1 MHKLFEKQLQKATR
15 ADGTVDVA
23 RLSELVGDAYP
34 VNDRTRERTER
45 SIALMVEE
53 LEERHQEVEGRE
65 AALSTQNSLF
75 KDAIENI
82 GHGLSMYD
90 ADNRLVVCNQAYI
103 SMYQLENI
111 GIRPGME
118 ADLIREHFHQ
128 SGLFATPVRRVSEM
142 TNKDGGREDEYLL
155 TDGRVISVS
164 RHTRN
169 GGGWVMMHKDIT
181 ETRKL
186 EREREAAEEDARLH
200 RELEYKAEMSN
211 KAKSEFLA
219 IMSHEIRTPLNAV
232 LGLTTTLLD
241 TQLTE
246 GQRESLEMIDT
257 SGSNLLH
264 LLNDILDFSKLD
276 AGRMDFEAQPFS
288 PHAVLDSAFSIAR
301 VPAAKK
307 SLDLRIEIPAG
318 LPEGTLG
325 DADRIRQV
333 IYNLATNAVKFTDK
347 GEVVIGAREIDRRD
361 GRATVE
367 YWVRDTGIGIGADK
381 IGRLF
386 QNFAQADESISRRF
400 GGTGLGL
407 AICKKLVEKM
417 GGDISV
423 TSQQGVGSTFSFR
436 LSLPLAD
443 LVEDKADERRDT
455 ALDLQ
460 SALKAMSR
468 PVRILL
474 AEDNATNQLVFRK
487 MLEEFGVQIH
497 IASNGLEAVERVDQM
512 MPDIIYMDMQMPEM
526 NGIEA
531 TVAIR
536 ARGEAYRAIPII
548 AVSANAFPDDIRA
561 YREAGMVDFIAKPVR
576 KRQLVE
582 NLARY
587 VQAMA
592 SGVVAAAAPATMAA
606 APTSE
611 LVDIDHAVFEEL
623 GNEIGSDCVDMAL
636 EIFFADNKPRV
647 EALAVPLDEANRGR
661 IRSEAH
667 ALKGAAGMFGF
678 KRLSTLAQKLE
689 KSAATITPQDYEKM
703 TSELCAAMGMVVKEL
718 ELMTA
723 QAGVQ
728 TQAA

>member
-23 RLSELVGDAYP
+23 RLSELVSDAYR

-65 AALSTQNSLF
+65 LALSAQNTLF

-90 ADNRLVVCNQAYI
+90 SDNRLVVCNQAYI
-103 SMYQLENI
+103 AMYQLENF
-111 GIRPGME
+111 GIRPGIE
-118 ADLIREHFHQ
+118 ADRIRDHFHQ
-128 SGLFATPVRRVSEM
+128 SGLFATPVRRVADM
-142 TNKDGGREDEYLL
+142 TSDNGEREDEYLL

-164 RHTRN
+164 RHTRI

-181 ETRKL
+181 ETRQL
-186 EREREAAEEDARLH
+186 ERERAAAEEDARLH

-241 TQLTE
+241 TDLSE

-276 AGRMDFEAQPFS
+276 AGRMEFEAQPFS
-288 PHAVLDSAFSIAR
+288 PQAVVDSAFSIAR

-307 SLDLRIEIPAG
+307 SLDLRIEIGAG

-347 GEVVIGAREIDRRD
+347 GEVVIGAREIARGD
-361 GRATVE
+361 GHATVE
-367 YWVRDTGIGIGADK
+367 YWVRDTGIGISAEK

-386 QNFAQADESISRRF
+386 QNFTQADETISRRF

-423 TSQQGVGSTFSFR
+423 TSEQGLGSTFSFR

-443 LVEDKADERRDT
+443 LAEEKPDERRDT
-455 ALDLQ
+455 VLDLQ
-460 SALKAMSR
+460 DLLKGANR

-487 MLEEFGVQIH
+487 MLEEFGLQIH
-497 IASNGLEAVERVDQM
+497 IASNGLEAVERVDQV

-526 NGIEA
+526 NGVEA

-536 ARGEAYRAIPII
+536 AKGGAFANIPII
-548 AVSANAFPDDIRA
+548 AISANAFPDDIRA

-582 NLARY
+582 NISRY
-587 VQAMA
+587 VQSMT
-592 SGVVAAAAPATMAA
+592 SGLAVAAAPSSTAA
-606 APTSE
+606 AATTE
-611 LVDIDHAVFEEL
+611 MVDIDHAAFEEL
-623 GNEIGSDCVDMAL
+623 GSEIGADCVEMAL
-636 EIFFADNKPRV
+636 EIFFSDNRPRV

-678 KRLSTLAQKLE
+678 KRLSTLAQRLE
-689 KSAATITPQDYEKM
+689 KSAATISPQDYEQI
-703 TSELCAAMGMVVKEL
+703 THALCAAMEQVVKEL
-718 ELMTA
+718 DGMSVEADA
-723 QAGVQ
+723 Q
-728 TQAA
+728 TRAA